1 MAQLLKCGVPHG
13 STVGPRLLLIYMN
26 DLPNVL
32 HILNGLIFADVKV
45 LFKTVKQ
52 KLKKVSEL

>member
-32 HILNGLIFADVKV
+32 HILNGLIFADVNV
-45 LFKTVKQ
+45 LFKTVK
-52 KLKKVSEL
+52 